1 MTKQTGPE
9 SVSTEGSPT
18 EEGPGGGIARGG
30 AMSHVLPGDT
40 TDTGLD
46 ENGLD
51 ETGLDQTVQAP
62 GRSGT
67 RPARP

>member
-9 SVSTEGSPT
+9 SVSTEGAAT

-40 TDTGLD
+40 TDTELG
-46 ENGLD
+46 
-51 ETGLDQTVQAP
+51 ETSLDQAVQAP

>member
-9 SVSTEGSPT
+9 SVSTEGAAT

-40 TDTGLD
+40 TDTELD
-46 ENGLD
+46 GTNLDANGP
-51 ETGLDQTVQAP
+51 DQTVQAP

-67 RPARP
+67 RPARS